1 MGSLPYLTPYGS
13 LMSNPVVPSRL
24 PFEENISILLEELV
38 LAGKWDRPSILLAI
52 HKSKFGQDKAQAEL
66 QQRLNKA
73 GQSVTHMKV
82 DRDHSDIP
90 HLIQAAEAQKPVYFV
105 SNLDWGGGPDHKDAY
120 RALNIYREILV
131 DHHVRLVLWLTTNE
145 AAALARLAPDF
156 WAFRHRVVEFTG
168 QRIPRQVRLPVGVM
182 LWDVQNTVDPF
193 DRLEA
198 RIAVREELLAK
209 LPHNPEARS
218 SRVDLLYNLG
228 YLYWMGGNADK
239 AAQELAAGLNLTGS
253 ERSDPARAALLNGLA
268 ILAFEAGEY
277 ARTDE
282 LLRQALLEEPENA
295 PLLVNHSAACN
306 ALGRNQ
312 DAALLSKKAIKLGER
327 DPRVWSSA
335 GYIAIALGKFDEAI
349 VRFDTAVDLEPRVP
363 AHHLA
368 LALCY
373 DLVER
378 TEDALSQLQL
388 ARSLAPDQMLVS
400 IDIYEAALAG
410 DTAKSLELA
419 AAALRLG
426 QLSIYDLRRDPG
438 LSLLVDPGQLEA
450 LSS

>member
-1 MGSLPYLTPYGS
+1 
-13 LMSNPVVPSRL
+13 MSNPVVPSRL
-24 PFEENISILLEELV
+24 SFEENINILLEELV
-38 LAGKWDRPSILLAI
+38 LAGKWERPSILLAV

-66 QQRLNKA
+66 QERLNSL
-73 GQSVTHMKV
+73 GQDVKRIKV
-82 DRDHSDIP
+82 DSGHSDVP
-90 HLIQAAEAQKPVYFV
+90 HLVQAESGAKTSIYFV
-105 SNLDWGGGPDHKDAY
+105 SNLDWGGGPDHRDAY

-131 DHHVRLVLWLTTNE
+131 DHHVRMVLWLTINE
-145 AAALARLAPDF
+145 AAAMARLAPDF

-168 QRIPRQVRLPVGVM
+168 QRIPKQVRLPVGVL
-182 LWDVQNTVDPF
+182 LWEVQNTVDPF

-198 RIAVREELLAK
+198 RIAVREDLLAK

-228 YLYWMGGNADK
+228 YLYWMGGRADK

-253 ERSDPARAALLNGLA
+253 ERRDPARSALLNGLA
-268 ILAFEAGEY
+268 ILAFEAKDY
-277 ARTDE
+277 ARADE
-282 LLRQALLEEPENA
+282 LLREALLSDPENA
-295 PLLVNHSAACN
+295 ALLVNLGAVCN

-312 DAALLSKKAIKLGER
+312 EAAVLSKRALRNGER
-327 DPRVWSSA
+327 DPRIWSSA
-335 GYIAIALGKFDEAI
+335 GYIDIALGKFDDAI
-349 VRFDTAVDLEPRVP
+349 ARFSTAVDIEPRVP

-378 TEDALSQLQL
+378 TEDTVRQLQL
-388 ARSLAPDQMLVS
+388 ARSLAPAQRLVS

-419 AAALRLG
+419 AAAIQAG
-426 QLSIYDLRRDPG
+426 QLSVFDLRRDPG
-438 LSLLVDPGQLEA
+438 LSVLVDPAQLEA
-450 LSS
+450 LLP